1 MATQQLDEATKDA
14 FAERMLDAL
23 NSASLTHMTSVGY
36 RTGLFDATDGL
47 APSTSQQI
55 AAATKLNERYVREW
69 LGAMVTGRVVHY
81 EPRDRTYSLPAEHA
95 ASLTRAAGPDNIAAI
110 APYFPLFGSV
120 ESDVV
125 ECFRQGGGSRTRH
138 IRACRNSWTTS
149 PARSTTPRSL
159 TGPCPLYRDS
169 SSASR
174 RGIDVADVGC
184 GSGHAINLM
193 AQAFPNSRFTGYDF
207 SEDGVQ
213 RGSAEADSMGL
224 RNARFEAR
232 DIADLDAPDSFDLI
246 TAFDTV
252 HDQAHP
258 RKVLKEIAEAL
269 RPDGTFLIVDIA
281 ASSNVEENI
290 DHPLGPTIY
299 AFSTCTA

>member
-14 FAERMLDAL
+14 FAEQMLDAL

-55 AAATKLNERYVREW
+55 ADATKLNERYVREW

-95 ASLTRAAGPDNIAAI
+95 ASLTRAAGPDNIAAMRRTSRSSG
-110 APYFPLFGSV
+110 ASRAMSLSAFGRV
-120 ESDVV
+120 AA
-125 ECFRQGGGSRTRH
+125 SRTRH

-174 RGIDVADVGC
+174 RA
-184 GSGHAINLM
+184 STS
-193 AQAFPNSRFTGYDF
+193 PT
-207 SEDGVQ
+207 
-213 RGSAEADSMGL
+213 SAA
-224 RNARFEAR
+224 
-232 DIADLDAPDSFDLI
+232 APA
-246 TAFDTV
+246 T
-252 HDQAHP
+252 P
-258 RKVLKEIAEAL
+258 
-269 RPDGTFLIVDIA
+269 
-281 ASSNVEENI
+281 
-290 DHPLGPTIY
+290 
-299 AFSTCTA
+299 ST